1 MSDEKKILDLW
12 QGQPLSEKEIDMEL
26 VINSATKFQRKIRRR
41 NFLEYA
47 GGAVVVAWTAHF
59 AVSAPAPLLERIGTA
74 LIGVGALLVVT
85 VLRRRGHA
93 GGDPP
98 LAAPT
103 GELLAW
109 HRSELARQRDLLRSV
124 PLWYLG
130 PFVPGLL
137 LTFLGRWLANPEQSR
152 PLALSFGFVV
162 LVFGGV
168 WVLNVVGA
176 KKLDRKLHELDD
188 NASV

>member
-1 MSDEKKILDLW
+1 MSDEKKIQDLW

-26 VINSATKFQRKIRRR
+26 VMKSAAKFQRQIRIR
-41 NFLEYA
+41 NVMEYA
-47 GGAVVVAWTAHF
+47 AGGFVMVWAAHF
-59 AVSAPAPLLERIGTA
+59 ALRAPAPPLEKAGMVLLG
-74 LIGVGALLVVT
+74 LGALMVVT

-103 GELLAW
+103 GELVAW

-130 PFVPGLL
+130 PFVPGML
-137 LTFLGRWLANPEQSR
+137 LTFFGRWQANPEQLES
-152 PLALSFGFVV
+152 LVVSFATVV

-168 WVLNVVGA
+168 WFLNVVGA
-176 KKLDRKLHELDD
+176 RKLERKIRELERS
-188 NASV
+188 A

>member
-1 MSDEKKILDLW
+1 MSDEKKIRDLW

-26 VINSATKFQRKIRRR
+26 VMKSAGKFQRRIRLR
-41 NFLEYA
+41 NALEYA
-47 GGAVVVAWTAHF
+47 AGGSVMAYAAHF
-59 AVSAPAPLLERIGTA
+59 ALRAPAPPLEKAGMVLLG
-74 LIGVGALLVVT
+74 LGALVVVT

-130 PFVPGLL
+130 PFVPGML
-137 LTFLGRWLANPEQSR
+137 LTFFGRWQAKPEQLQSQ
-152 PLALSFGFVV
+152 AISLSIVV
-162 LVFGGV
+162 LVFAGV
-168 WVLNVVGA
+168 WVLNVMGA
-176 KKLDRKLHELDD
+176 KKLERKLRELDQ
-188 NASV
+188 NTGA